1 MSSLKVQPLTSKNR
15 TGASSVVFDC
25 HMRSVSASFN
35 FLKLRPMAFILWTT
49 VSTAIFKFRQTH
61 LQNYSEILLVLSG
74 SVILAQVAL
83 FLALLYEASTQAPG
97 PDVVGKLDE
106 FADQDQSLATTATT
120 VSSTADTT
128 SSGNA
133 KKRATKDSSSKAASN
148 DDVGKPTASTRV
160 VNKDNKFWVLEQG
173 EDVIGCIGALV
184 DKSKGEAQLVSWAV
198 APNSQRKGAGTLL
211 LKTAMDQLCGGTTTT
226 TGSKKDKKGVDKV
239 KVILQ
244 GSQIPAL
251 RLYHKL
257 GFVQVDRTPEWL
269 GERVVLE
276 MAAKDWIKGQH

>member
-15 TGASSVVFDC
+15 TGATSVVFDC

-74 SVILAQVAL
+74 SVIIAQVAL

-106 FADQDQSLATTATT
+106 FADQDQQSLGTAAGAEV
-120 VSSTADTT
+120 VS
-128 SSGNA
+128 SSGNV
-133 KKRATKDSSSKAASN
+133 KKRATKDSSSAATTN
-148 DDVGKPTASTRV
+148 DDSTPTTPSTRV
-160 VNKDNKFWVLEQG
+160 INKDNQFWVLEQG

-198 APNSQRKGAGTLL
+198 TPNSQRKGAGTLL
-211 LKTAMDQLCGGTTTT
+211 LKTAMDQLCGQTT
-226 TGSKKDKKGVDKV
+226 SKKDKKLDKV
-239 KVILQ
+239 KVVLQ
-244 GSQIPAL
+244 GFQIPAL

-269 GERVVLE
+269 GERVELE
-276 MAAKDWIKGQH
+276 ISAKDWIKRQQNNTK

>member
-15 TGASSVVFDC
+15 TGAMSVVFDC

-74 SVILAQVAL
+74 SVIVAQVAL

-97 PDVVGKLDE
+97 PDVVGKLEE
-106 FADQDQSLATTATT
+106 FADQDHQSTGTTTT
-120 VSSTADTT
+120 EAVVGSSSTAGT
-128 SSGNA
+128 STGNV
-133 KKRATKDSSSKAASN
+133 KKRATKDFSAGASSN
-148 DDVGKPTASTRV
+148 DVTPTPSMGRV
-160 VNKDNKFWVLEQG
+160 INKDNQFWVLEQG

-184 DKSKGEAQLVSWAV
+184 DKSKSEAELVSWAV

-211 LKTAMDQLCGGTTTT
+211 LKTAMDQLCN
-226 TGSKKDKKGVDKV
+226 GSTKKDKKRIDKV
-239 KVILQ
+239 KVVLQ
-244 GSQIPAL
+244 GSQVPAL

-276 MAAKDWIKGQH
+276 MMTKDWIQKTQH

>member
-1 MSSLKVQPLTSKNR
+1 MSSLKVQPLTSQNR
-15 TGASSVVFDC
+15 TGATSVVFDC

-35 FLKLRPMAFILWTT
+35 FLKLRPMAFLLWTT

-74 SVILAQVAL
+74 SVILAQGAL
-83 FLALLYEASTQAPG
+83 FLTLLYEASTQAPG

-106 FADQDQSLATTATT
+106 FADQDPSNVVGTTTTT
-120 VSSTADTT
+120 VVADT
-128 SSGNA
+128 SSGNV
-133 KKRATKDSSSKAASN
+133 KKRAAKDSSSPAPAAPGN
-148 DDVGKPTASTRV
+148 DGTPAQSTRV
-160 VNKDNKFWVLEQG
+160 INKDNQFWVLEQG
-173 EDVIGCIGALV
+173 EDNNVVGCIGALV
-184 DKSKGEAQLVSWAV
+184 DKAKGEAQLVSWAV

-211 LKTAMDQLCGGTTTT
+211 LKTAMNQLCGESSSS
-226 TGSKKDKKGVDKV
+226 SKKDKKRVDKV
-239 KVILQ
+239 KVVLQ
-244 GSQIPAL
+244 GSQVPAL

-276 MAAKDWIKGQH
+276 MMANDWIKGQH